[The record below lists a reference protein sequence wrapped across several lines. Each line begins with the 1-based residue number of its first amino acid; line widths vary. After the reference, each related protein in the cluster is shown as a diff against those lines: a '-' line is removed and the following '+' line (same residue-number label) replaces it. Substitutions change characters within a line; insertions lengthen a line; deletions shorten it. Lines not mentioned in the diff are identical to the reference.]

1 MNPEGAR
8 PLRGRHGPDHEDR
21 AHPRHEQR
29 DARAAGLAG
38 ALLNAAHDPALA
50 ARLDAI
56 CAEGWSIWERFE
68 RTVRDRDFHAFVAAD
83 YDAVRRALLV
93 HRAPGARFLEWGSA
107 TGVIA
112 IMADMVG
119 FEAYGIELDASLV
132 TTARALATRFASHA
146 QFVAGSFLPTGYKRL
161 GGDDESETI
170 GDGPSGYLQLGRALD
185 DFDVVFGYPWDD
197 DAPLM
202 HDLMRQ
208 YGRPD
213 ALLLLNDTA
222 RGVRAFRGGRE
233 LPVP

>member
-1 MNPEGAR
+1 M
-8 PLRGRHGPDHEDR
+8 
-21 AHPRHEQR
+21 
-29 DARAAGLAG
+29 
-38 ALLNAAHDPALA
+38 
-50 ARLDAI
+50 
-56 CAEGWSIWERFE
+56 
-68 RTVRDRDFHAFVAAD
+68 RDRYFHSFIAAD
-83 YDAVRRALLV
+83 YDAVRRSLIA

-112 IMADMVG
+112 IMADILG
-119 FEAYGIELDASLV
+119 FEAYGIELDAALV
-132 TTARALATRFASHA
+132 TTARALAARFDSGA
-146 QFVAGSFLPTGYKRL
+146 QFVTGSFLPTGYRRL
-161 GGDDESETI
+161 GGDGASETI

-233 LPVP
+233 LTNPQ

>member
-8 PLRGRHGPDHEDR
+8 PLRGRYDPDHEDR
-21 AHPRHEQR
+21 ARPRCERR
-29 DARAAGLAG
+29 DARAVGLEG
-38 ALLNAAHDPALA
+38 PLLNAAHDTALA

-56 CAEGWSIWERFE
+56 CTEGWSIWERFE

-132 TTARALATRFASHA
+132 TTARALAARFASHA
-146 QFVAGSFLPTGYKRL
+146 QFVTGSFLPTGYKRL

-208 YGRPD
+208 YGRPN

-233 LPVP
+233 LTVP